1 MISIENYELF
11 SKWVQCMPNKII
23 SNFNSIYIGNINSQ
37 FEFNLFGKLFL
48 NAKFKLNNLLFELPH
63 ISKSTYM
70 FDLFILNDID
80 SNVTSEI
87 ITEIKENIIN
97 TKGEIWIFC
106 DNKEINNNNNNHNK
120 IEYINTILNT
130 TSYRS
135 STIKF
140 SDNFS
145 IIIIK

>member
-23 SNFNSIYIGNINSQ
+23 NNFDSIYIGNINSS

-70 FDLFILNDID
+70 FDLFIFTDID
-80 SNVTSEI
+80 STVSYEI

-106 DNKEINNNNNNHNK
+106 DNKEINNNYNK
-120 IEYINTILNT
+120 IEYVNTILNT

-145 IIIIK
+145 IVIIK